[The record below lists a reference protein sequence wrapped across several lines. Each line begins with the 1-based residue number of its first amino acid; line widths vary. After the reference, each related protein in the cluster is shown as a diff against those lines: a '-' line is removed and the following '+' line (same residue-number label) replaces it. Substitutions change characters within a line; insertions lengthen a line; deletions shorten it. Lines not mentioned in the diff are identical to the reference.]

1 MSSKENLRKRIT
13 EIRDFL
19 SVENHKTQDFILLR
33 KAEKESV
40 RNLEKILVSKFG
52 TQGMGL
58 AIATATTYLL
68 EEIEKEEKDNT
79 KGNE

>member
-1 MSSKENLRKRIT
+1 MSSKENLRKKLT

-33 KAEKESV
+33 KAEKDAV

-58 AIATATTYLL
+58 AIGLACMYLL
-68 EEIEKEEKDNT
+68 EEIEKEEKSKT
-79 KGNE
+79 QSNE